1 MEKYICLRKVFGKIS
16 KACQAPRMYSFRS
29 IVKDRTE
36 VQRREIPALVLR
48 LANSGN
54 RHTWTVSSSSLES
67 STEGRYLTVYS
78 CIVSISLC

>member
-1 MEKYICLRKVFGKIS
+1 M
-16 KACQAPRMYSFRS
+16 
-29 IVKDRTE
+29 KDRTE
-36 VQRREIPALVLR
+36 VQRREIPALVSR